1 MGVRAPFFIFF
12 DSVNWIDV
20 DVGCHP
26 LFCLN
31 VVRFMITIDKTM
43 ISELSVMVL
52 VFVVYQDEDHNSQ
65 AAERTWTITCV
76 AYTLYVDSISI
87 YVIVDGA
94 ISLTIKILMQSFH
107 ASSLR

>member
-1 MGVRAPFFIFF
+1 MGVRAPFFNFF

-31 VVRFMITIDKTM
+31 VRFMITIDKTM

-65 AAERTWTITCV
+65 AAERTWTLACV
-76 AYTLYVDSISI
+76 EYTLYVDSISI